1 MAGSLKHSNDGG
13 RNPSTKRP
21 RMSTNS
27 DISESAKESDR
38 SSQALHVKAIWDEKI
53 RDLVLQHRIEKER
66 FRAVTALRPCERC
79 ATQGP
84 TIYKGTKK

>member
-27 DISESAKESDR
+27 DISESAKESNR

-53 RDLVLQHRIEKER
+53 RDLVLQHRVWHLSQANLIEMHCYCNLLV
-66 FRAVTALRPCERC
+66 AY
-79 ATQGP
+79 G
-84 TIYKGTKK
+84 TISLIFED